1 MVDWDAF
8 NELYNYDEE
17 ESFSHG
23 GNGTD
28 NVDDRIINL
37 RLNSNRMSIQ
47 TEQLINDII
56 LHDEQE
62 QEHAAAAAAAD
73 AALAYTSTIASTSV
87 PPDLSNNNCFDK
99 ITTTETLFGR
109 NFNNTSITAVDD
121 DCKQQRRHRPSVQ
134 IVSAP
139 PQQQNDPYYQQQQQK
154 QQQQQGLTLPDES
167 ESDAS
172 VVLSLRP
179 SSMSDETAAKVID
192 ALSGLNQSELDYLVD
207 GEPEKGG
214 VRGGGGGGDVSPATA
229 TPLPL
234 PQKKR
239 ACRVYSISQDTL
251 RLFDDGMCI
260 DNDDDDGDD
269 DYPAN
274 NKKEEETVIIKSVEI
289 VSKETIDS
297 TFFATHEEYKQ
308 QQDALEA
315 EFSKLSVVDQ
325 GKIMF
330 ELHGFDDMN
339 DNSNSISSGHG
350 NGNGNGNGT
359 TKTAREAME
368 IQKEQNYLRRFDDE
382 LNTKLTW
389 LTSLPSSSSLFNN
402 NTVDENNGNT
412 TGTATMLLHES
423 DKNFQDFLE
432 VQQLY
437 PSYVNSNEFRLR
449 FARPWSIQQD
459 KIAAISAT
467 ATANVVKQN
476 QQKERLGILH
486 HFYVKKELFGG
497 TDYDDAI
504 LGRDIRI
511 SDLTHDDRE
520 GTYTFS
526 MNKIT
531 RRTKLLSP
539 PPLLL
544 LYCCRFETHQTQT
557 QSS

>member
-1 MVDWDAF
+1 
-8 NELYNYDEE
+8 
-17 ESFSHG
+17 
-23 GNGTD
+23 
-28 NVDDRIINL
+28 
-37 RLNSNRMSIQ
+37 
-47 TEQLINDII
+47 
-56 LHDEQE
+56 
-62 QEHAAAAAAAD
+62 
-73 AALAYTSTIASTSV
+73 
-87 PPDLSNNNCFDK
+87 
-99 ITTTETLFGR
+99 
-109 NFNNTSITAVDD
+109 
-121 DCKQQRRHRPSVQ
+121 
-134 IVSAP
+134 
-139 PQQQNDPYYQQQQQK
+139 
-154 QQQQQGLTLPDES
+154 
-167 ESDAS
+167 
-172 VVLSLRP
+172 
-179 SSMSDETAAKVID
+179 
-192 ALSGLNQSELDYLVD
+192 
-207 GEPEKGG
+207 
-214 VRGGGGGGDVSPATA
+214 
-229 TPLPL
+229 
-234 PQKKR
+234 
-239 ACRVYSISQDTL
+239 
-251 RLFDDGMCI
+251 
-260 DNDDDDGDD
+260 
-269 DYPAN
+269 
-274 NKKEEETVIIKSVEI
+274 
-289 VSKETIDS
+289 
-297 TFFATHEEYKQ
+297 
-308 QQDALEA
+308 
-315 EFSKLSVVDQ
+315 
-325 GKIMF
+325 MF

-339 DNSNSISSGHG
+339 DNSNSISSGH
-350 NGNGNGNGT
+350 GNGNGNGT